1 MKQLRNIWFLMVK
14 DLKIFATD
22 RTALIFAILFPFFFI
37 FLFNSVM
44 KGLNAEDQRLVINL
58 VTREPADGISTQLIS
73 AMETKDVST
82 LKPGEPEI
90 VWLKDYDQA
99 MQDVEND
106 KLKGSGFIAFPA
118 DFTEAVTMGYGTQLD
133 VVCKPANT
141 STIATL
147 DGFAGSIASEMGT
160 SHVINEAVIGLLI
173 EKDLSAPGSAG
184 DLSQAIRAQF
194 YGQSTAAPKS
204 ALISFNTRSY
214 GAVQAMNPS
223 SFTIPGYLVMFVFF
237 TAAFAAVNLVRERQN
252 HTLERLLSS
261 SATKNEILGGVYGST
276 VAKGLIQIIIFWTV
290 GIFGFKMNLGISP
303 AAVIIISILMTLM
316 ASAFGVMLATF
327 VKTERSASS
336 IGVLTSLI
344 LAPLG
349 GCWWPLFI
357 TPKWMQTL
365 AKFTP
370 HGWATTAFNKL
381 LIFGGDFNSVV
392 PNMLVLIGFMVVFG
406 LIAIIRFKTEAE

>member
-1 MKQLRNIWFLMVK
+1 MKQFRNIWFLMVK

-22 RTALIFAILFPFFFI
+22 RTALIFSILFPFFFI

-44 KGLNAEDQRLVINL
+44 KGLNAEDQRLVVNL
-58 VTREPADGISTQLIS
+58 VTRESAGGISTQLIS

-82 LKPGEPEI
+82 LKPGEPVI

-99 MQDVEND
+99 KQDVENN
-106 KLKGSGFIAFPA
+106 KLQGSGFIAFPA

-133 VVCKPANT
+133 VVCKPENT
-141 STIATL
+141 STVATL
-147 DGFAGSIASEMGT
+147 DGFAQSIASEMGT
-160 SHVINEAVIGLLI
+160 GHVINEAVIGLLI
-173 EKDLSAPGSAG
+173 EKDLSAPGSVG
-184 DLSQAIRAQF
+184 DLSQAIRTQF
-194 YGQSTAAPKS
+194 YVQSTAAPQS
-204 ALISFNTRSY
+204 ALVSFNIRSY

-261 SATKNEILGGVYGST
+261 SATKTEILGGVYGST

-303 AAVIIISILMTLM
+303 AAVIIISILMTLI

-327 VKTERSASS
+327 VKTERAASS

-357 TPKWMQTL
+357 TPQWMQTL

-392 PNMLVLIGFMVVFG
+392 PNMLVLVGFGVVFG
-406 LIAIIRFKTEAE
+406 LIATLRFKTEAE